1 MPISLVCMYKNMS
14 SHVMTTATLGRPFTL
29 GMLYNALHDEL
40 IPGFTLWDQTT
51 IQNNTCETS
60 HRSSNFQ
67 ISASD
72 SVESKSNLLDVDASL
87 KASFLGGL
95 IEVEGSAKYLND
107 QKKYHNQSR
116 VTFQYKATTKFKQ
129 LSMTKLET
137 MNIQQSDI
145 IDKGLATHVVTGILY
160 GANAFFVFDSE
171 KLEASSVENI
181 QGHMEAVIKKIP
193 SFDVEGKVD
202 IKLTDEEKALINKFT
217 CKFYGDLL
225 LESNPATF
233 VDAVKTYVELPKRLG
248 ENGENAAP
256 LKVWMLSLKDLN
268 VKSADL
274 MHEISIGL
282 VRKVEGAFEDIR
294 LIEMRCNDSLEDSV
308 SGHFQEIGKMVKSFQ
323 QLCNYYKSSLQQTMN
338 KKLPVIRE
346 GKEDES
352 SLTKL
357 FEDRDKSPFSQ
368 EKLSKWMDYKE
379 REINVIESCVDMMN
393 GTKAKIIKDQSELDR
408 EVLAPGVEDALCFV
422 FTSLETADPYID
434 AMEKY
439 LDSLVLG
446 SSSEEPWFFSNILL
460 TKMREK
466 AKAFHDLAKPLKDSS
481 IRFLVTAIANDNY
494 KGATIYHYK
503 EGIRATDDFSRP
515 DVPAVETIT
524 DKKVLI
530 WYACD
535 LSLDPNTANYNLIL
549 SDENKKA
556 TRGER
561 QNYPDVPE
569 RFDICTQVLCREAL
583 TGRCYW
589 EVEFSAGYNED
600 MAVGVAYK
608 QINRK
613 EDLTCYLGRNEK
625 SWCLGLASDR
635 TELYVGDFPQWLA
648 ISVPSTGLNRV
659 GVYLDWRAGT
669 LSFYNVSGN
678 SLSLLYCIHHQFN
691 QPVLPG
697 CYIYSK
703 SGSVSFCPVE

>member
-1 MPISLVCMYKNMS
+1 MS
-14 SHVMTTATLGRPFTL
+14 SDVMTAAALGQPFTL
-29 GMLYNALHDEL
+29 GMLYDARRDML

-51 IQNNTCETS
+51 LQNNTRETS
-60 HRSSNFQ
+60 HCSSNFQ

-72 SVESKSNLLDVDASL
+72 SIESKSNLLDVNASL

-95 IEVEGSAKYLND
+95 IEVGGSAKYLND

-129 LSMTKLET
+129 LSMTQLATLNK
-137 MNIQQSDI
+137 QQSDI

-171 KLEASSVENI
+171 KLDASSVQDI

-193 SFDVEGKVD
+193 SFNIEGKVD
-202 IKLTDEEKALINKFT
+202 IKLTDEEKAVTDKFS

-248 ENGENAAP
+248 VNGENAAP
-256 LKVWMLSLKDLN
+256 LKVWMMSLKDFN
-268 VKSADL
+268 VKAADL
-274 MHEISIGL
+274 MSEISVGL
-282 VRKVEGAFEDIR
+282 VRKAEGAFEDIR
-294 LIEMRCNDSLEDSV
+294 QIEMRCNDFLEDSV
-308 SGHFQEIGKMVKSFQ
+308 SDKFPEIGKMVTSFQ
-323 QLCNYYKSSLQQTMN
+323 KLCKDYKSSLQQTM
-338 KKLPVIRE
+338 KEKFPAIRE

-352 SLTKL
+352 SLAKQ
-357 FEDRDKSPFSQ
+357 FEDKNKSPFSQ
-368 EKLSKWMDYKE
+368 EKLSMWMDHKQ
-379 REINVIESCVDMMN
+379 REINVIKSCVDVME
-393 GTKAKIIKDQSELDR
+393 GTKTKIVKDQSELDR

-422 FTSLETADPYID
+422 FTSLESADPCID

-439 LDSLVLG
+439 LDSIELG
-446 SSSEEPWFFSNILL
+446 SSIKEPWFLSNVLI

-466 AKAFHDLAKPLKDSS
+466 ANVFHDLAKALKDSS
-481 IRFLVTAIANDNY
+481 ICFLMTAIANEKH
-494 KGATIYHYK
+494 KGATIYHYN
-503 EGIRATDDFSRP
+503 EGILATDDFSRP
-515 DVPAVETIT
+515 DVPEVNTIT
-524 DKKVLI
+524 DKKALI

-549 SDENKKA
+549 SDDNKKA
-556 TRGER
+556 TRGAR
-561 QNYPDVPE
+561 QEYPDLPE
-569 RFDICTQVLCREAL
+569 RFDSTQVLCREGL

-608 QINRK
+608 QIPRK
-613 EDLTCYLGRNEK
+613 KGSQCYLGFNDK
-625 SWCLGLASDR
+625 SWCLDLVSDR
-635 TELYVGDFPQWLA
+635 AELYVRHDPLQSP
-648 ISVPSTGLNRV
+648 IPVPSTDLKRV
-659 GVYLDWRAGT
+659 GVYLDWLAGT
-669 LSFYNVSGN
+669 LSFYHVSGN
-678 SLSLLYCIHHQFN
+678 SLSLLYCFRDQFT
-691 QPVLPG
+691 QPVFPG
-697 CYIYSK
+697 CYIYRE